1 MENVETQQPA
11 QAAEGGQEHPI
22 GIYLKVW
29 ILLFVLSFFSYLVD
43 YFDFQGMLR
52 WTLIIIFML
61 LKAGFIV
68 AVFMHVMWE
77 RMALITA
84 ILVPPLLL
92 IFLIGFMI
100 SEGMYVFGARV
111 DYMGRPEAAERN
123 HVVHEEAGHEGGME
137 AEH

>member
-11 QAAEGGQEHPI
+11 SDEEGVQEHPI

-52 WTLIIIFML
+52 WTLIIIFMF

-68 AVFMHVMWE
+68 AIFMHVMWE

-84 ILVPPLLL
+84 ILGPPLLL
-92 IFLIGFMI
+92 LVLIGFMI
-100 SEGMYVFGARV
+100 SEGFYIFGTRV
-111 DYMGRPEAAERN
+111 EYMGRPEAAERN
-123 HVVHEEAGHEGGME
+123 HVVHEEAGHEAAG
-137 AEH
+137 EH

>member
-1 MENVETQQPA
+1 MENVASQAPA
-11 QAAEGGQEHPI
+11 QEHAEEEQHPI
-22 GIYLKVW
+22 GVYLKVW

-43 YFDFQGMLR
+43 FFDFQGMLR

-61 LKAGFIV
+61 LKAGFII

-77 RMALITA
+77 RMALITT

-92 IFLIGFMI
+92 VFFIGFMI
-100 SEGMYVFGARV
+100 SEGFYVFGTRV
-111 DYMGRPEAAERN
+111 DYMGHPAQAERV
-123 HVVHEEAGHEGGME
+123 HVEHGESHDSEMS